1 MAEQISP
8 DLFVQVL
15 AVGLTECGFARCDA
29 TVGSFFIATYVCI
42 GNQAACVSIGS
53 RLPIDVD
60 YWTKGMQSE

>member
-15 AVGLTECGFARCDA
+15 AVGPTECGFAWCDA
-29 TVGSFFIATYVCI
+29 AVGSFFIATYVCI
-42 GNQAACVSIGS
+42 GNQSACISKGS

-60 YWTKGMQSE
+60 YWTIGMQAK